1 MLPKT
6 PLLLISNRDEFY
18 ARPTLP
24 LHACDGI
31 IAGRDKQAGGTW
43 MGVNLS
49 GRWAVLTNFRDGQ
62 DKKLYATSPITLVQ
76 NYHDSQMTPLPFLTC
91 LKPSQTDY
99 AGFNLIVGDRTQA
112 AYMSN
117 KGVAPTLLA
126 WRVYLIKWSYQ

>member
-1 MLPKT
+1 MHVQPYRCT
-6 PLLLISNRDEFY
+6 PVMVF
-18 ARPTLP
+18 
-24 LHACDGI
+24 

-62 DKKLYATSPITLVQ
+62 DKKLYATSHGTLVQ
-76 NYHDSQMTPLPFLTC
+76 NYLDSQMTPLQFLTC

-126 WRVYLIKWSYQ
+126 WRVYLIKWPYQ

>member
-18 ARPTLP
+18 AHPTLP

-43 MGVNLS
+43 MDVNLS
-49 GRWAVLTNFRDGQ
+49 GRWAVLTKQ
-62 DKKLYATSPITLVQ
+62 
-76 NYHDSQMTPLPFLTC
+76 FLTC

-126 WRVYLIKWSYQ
+126 WRVYLITWSYQ

>member
-62 DKKLYATSPITLVQ
+62 DK
-76 NYHDSQMTPLPFLTC
+76 NCTPPRMAHWCKIILTH
-91 LKPSQTDY
+91 K
-99 AGFNLIVGDRTQA
+99 
-112 AYMSN
+112 
-117 KGVAPTLLA
+117 
-126 WRVYLIKWSYQ
+126 